1 MNLAPKFFQEVI
13 EQVPI
18 GIMFLRAGDVVYANG
33 AALAMFGYDSIS
45 QILKQKFFDALLPTL
60 SQNLQRCSSQQQSQY
75 YDEVTGYTRQGTTI
89 DVEVNVLYRE
99 VSNDVDTIITVRD
112 VTKRK
117 IAERDRDLWIKE
129 QEALSLIDR
138 TLIGEMDLE
147 KILDVIT
154 QQVLSLLHCDWTAI
168 VVCDV
173 GAGIAQWKTVK
184 GNRVKYSKDKFV
196 INDLWQSL
204 LWTKDI
210 LLCDAAHTSAVCA
223 LQSIPELV
231 QEGIVSLVIVP
242 LRVEDVPKGCLFV
255 GFREDHDFSGRE
267 VRQLITMAEK
277 NALAILNAQLY
288 SDLMQREKELEK
300 LSGVRIQAQEEER
313 RKIAREIHD
322 GLGQLLTAIKF
333 NLEILE
339 DTIEKTPEQQE
350 RINDMK
356 SLLDNVMVAARELS
370 YNLMPSIL
378 DDFGVIP
385 ALQVFCDQVSQRTGN
400 RILFQAHG
408 VTGRFN
414 LDWEIGLYRIV
425 QESLQ
430 LFQKCGIDGDV
441 DIQLFN
447 SSNGLRLIIEGLARY
462 NKNNAPIPIEHD
474 SIDVVSIRERA
485 SLIGGTVS
493 IDWQGSAGIT
503 LCIDVPYSGGDVQS
517 I

>member
-13 EQVPI
+13 EQIPL
-18 GIMFLRAGDVVYANG
+18 GIMFLRSGGVVYANT

-45 QILKQKFFDALLPTL
+45 QIPEQKFFDALLPTL
-60 SQNLQRCSSQQQSQY
+60 SQNLQRRTSRQPSEY
-75 YDEVTGYTRQGTTI
+75 YDEVAGYTRQGTTI

-99 VSNDVDTIITVRD
+99 ESNDVDTIVTVRD

-117 IAERDRDLWIKE
+117 IAEHDRDLWIKE

-147 KILDVIT
+147 KILNVIT
-154 QQVLSLLHCDWTAI
+154 EQVLSLLHGDLAAI
-168 VVCDV
+168 VICDV
-173 GAGIAQWKTVK
+173 ADGTVQWKSVN
-184 GNRVKYSKDKFV
+184 GNKLQFSKNKFLLS
-196 INDLWQSL
+196 DLWQSL
-204 LWTKDI
+204 IWTKDVQ
-210 LLCDAAHTSAVCA
+210 LCDAAHTSAVCA
-223 LQSIPELV
+223 LQNIPELV
-231 QEGIVSLVIVP
+231 QEGIVSLAIVP

-267 VRQLITMAEK
+267 VRQLLTMAEK

-300 LSGVRIQAQEEER
+300 LSGIRMQAQEEER

-339 DTIEKTPEQQE
+339 DIIEKTPEQQE

-356 SLLDNVMVAARELS
+356 SLLDNVMTAARELS

-378 DDFGVIP
+378 DDFGLIP

-400 RILFQAHG
+400 KVLFQSHG
-408 VTGRFN
+408 VTKRFN
-414 LDWEIGLYRIV
+414 LEWEIGLYRIV

-441 DIQLFN
+441 DIQLFD
-447 SSNGLRLIIEGLARY
+447 SSSGLRLIIEGMACD
-462 NKNNAPIPIEHD
+462 KNGNTPVPIEHD

-493 IDWQGSAGIT
+493 IDWEGSAGVT
-503 LCIDVPYSGGDVQS
+503 LCVDVPHLGEEMEGK
-517 I
+517 